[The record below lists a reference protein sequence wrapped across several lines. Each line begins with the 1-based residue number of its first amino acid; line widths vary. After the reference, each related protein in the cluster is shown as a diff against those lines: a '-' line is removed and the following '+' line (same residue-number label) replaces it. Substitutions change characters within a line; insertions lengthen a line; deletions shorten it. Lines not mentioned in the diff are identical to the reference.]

1 MIELVQSFNN
11 RTCRQND
18 KSARGHERAHSHLG
32 SRHLWLI
39 GRLIVDIVDMTS
51 CETEFECNFKIILR
65 LLCSAVVCK
74 AQREEKNFARREIQS
89 KLGEIYCRLGSLSL
103 LAGGRYYT
111 RAKERRGKKGLTYWY
126 GQTNSSRRVVLRL
139 AGVCKISV

>member
-1 MIELVQSFNN
+1 MMIELEPSFWN
-11 RTCRQND
+11 RTGRQND
-18 KSARGHERAHSHLG
+18 KSARGHETAHSHLG

-39 GRLIVDIVDMTS
+39 GRLIVDMTS
-51 CETEFECNFKIILR
+51 CETEFECDFKIILSP
-65 LLCSAVVCK
+65 LCSAVVCK

-126 GQTNSSRRVVLRL
+126 GQTNSSRRVVFRL